1 MINDKIIES
10 LSKKLNKDDILG
22 REEAFNTAVVI
33 PLISI
38 NGELSLL
45 FEKRAKNIRQ
55 GSEICF
61 PGGMFDKEVDNNYLD
76 TAIRET
82 NEELGIES
90 EKIRNL
96 GKLGS
101 FVNVNNVIVE
111 SFVAELKIDLLDE
124 IKTDPKEVDRIFT
137 VPISYFRQ
145 NKPDEYKVKIEASPY
160 EINENGEKIILFP
173 SEELNL
179 PRKYHKPWGQRMRK
193 IYVYKYDGEVI
204 WGITAFL
211 TREFIK
217 RMD

>member
-1 MINDKIIES
+1 MIDDKIIES

-33 PLISI
+33 PMISI

-61 PGGMFDKEVDNNYLD
+61 PGGMFDEEVDNNYLD

-82 NEELGIES
+82 NEELGIEKD
-90 EKIRNL
+90 KIKNI

-111 SFVAELKIDLLDE
+111 SFVGELKISSLEE
-124 IKTDPKEVDRIFT
+124 IKTDSNEVEKIFT
-137 VPISYFRQ
+137 VPVSYLKKS
-145 NKPDEYKVKIEASPY
+145 KPDEYNVKIEASPY
-160 EINENGEKIILFP
+160 EINENGEKTVLFP
-173 SEELNL
+173 TEELNL
-179 PRKYHKPWGQRMRK
+179 PRIYHKPWGQRMRK

-217 RMD
+217 RI